1 MTQKKNAPAIQID
14 SQSAVATQIVA
25 THQQQLTTDHRDQ
38 ERLLRIRDVCHLT
51 GLGRSTVYLKVRE
64 GSFPPPVQL
73 HGTCVA
79 WYQSQVRTWI
89 ATRPAVVAMAATGGH
104 KNVATMGGMHA

>member
-14 SQSAVATQIVA
+14 SQSAVAAQIVS
-25 THQQQLTTDHRDQ
+25 TYPQQQAGSLMAQ

-51 GLGRSTVYLKVRE
+51 GLGRSTVYLKVKE
-64 GSFPPPVQL
+64 GSFPTPVQL

-79 WYQSQVRTWI
+79 WYQSQVQAWI
-89 ATRPAVVAMAATGGH
+89 ATRPAVASLSANGACPRTVQMGAAY
-104 KNVATMGGMHA
+104 A